1 MMKAQAYY
9 PNFSSLAQDI
19 ACAPAPFTPNEVGQ
33 RPLPDFVVSKTLEGK
48 TLSIY
53 SDDVWDF
60 RPYRLS
66 GNTGNARFNFK
77 IFSNSTKEE
86 VKWLMFLLLFMVD
99 SGRASGISI
108 STTMTYFKAV
118 RSLAKYCEN
127 HGLTIKEVLQAE
139 DELTKFVGKITT
151 RSLLAGL
158 SSVLSHLITLPS
170 EASGYKILSN
180 FKFETVKRRLHS
192 LGEDN
197 QHPVI
202 PNRIYSEL
210 IQQLDDF
217 FQDLHE
223 IKDQLQRFIESILAC
238 DRYARSSALQTK
250 IGYRTKDFKPF
261 FKEAAQ
267 EHGIWEYLVKYK
279 VKNMPSLSTFLTRI
293 QHGARIILH
302 IYTGMR
308 SSESLS
314 LLTNSLK
321 VSNGTYKLLGTTS
334 KFVGQKKGVS
344 WITSQEVERA
354 YEIAGMLAKLVSQK
368 IKLSYHETPLFIS
381 TGYLSLFTR
390 VDYDGI
396 NIIIGDA
403 SSKSHEIYNLL
414 DQDAFRVTKDDL
426 NELEK
431 INPFRAWESEKA
443 FAVGSIWRFTIH
455 QFRRSLSF
463 YVAQSALVSLPSL
476 KRQLKH
482 VSREMTIYY
491 SQSSSQ
497 NYDATGQ
504 EHIAQLIKR
513 EKPEADAIAYI
524 SDVLSS
530 GEPLYGAHGTF
541 IDRNKPSSNKQLVF
555 ADSREELIKQFK
567 KGEIA
572 YTQTPLGA
580 CTTVAPCDQK
590 LLRSMT
596 SCLTCSRSVIK
607 QSKLD
612 RVIARQKLFV
622 DELEDTAPDSV
633 EFRTEKEELRHL
645 LEYKERVMGKAGE
658 Q

>member
-1 MMKAQAYY
+1 MKAQAYY
-9 PNFSSLAQDI
+9 PNFSSLAQDKVST
-19 ACAPAPFTPNEVGQ
+19 PAPFIPSEVGK
-33 RPLPDFVVSKTLEGK
+33 RPPPSFIVSKTLEGK
-48 TLSIY
+48 ALSTY

-66 GNTGNARFNFK
+66 GNTGNARFNFA
-77 IFSNSTKEE
+77 IFSNSIKEE
-86 VKWLMFLLLFMVD
+86 VKWLMFLLLFMID

-127 HGLTIKEVLQAE
+127 HDLAIKDVLQAE
-139 DELTKFVGKITT
+139 DKLNKFVGQITT
-151 RSLLAGL
+151 RSLLTGL

-170 EASGYKILSN
+170 ETSGYKVLSN
-180 FKFETVKRRLHS
+180 FKFETVKRRLHN

-202 PNRIYSEL
+202 PNRIYSKL

-217 FQDLHE
+217 FKDLYE
-223 IKDQLQRFIESILAC
+223 IKDQMQRFIKSILEC
-238 DRYARSSALQTK
+238 DRYARSSALQK
-250 IGYRTKDFKPF
+250 KLGYRLKDFKPF
-261 FKEAAQ
+261 FQEAAQ

-279 VKNMPSLSTFLTRI
+279 VKNMPSLSVFLTRV

-314 LLTNSLK
+314 LPTNSLK

-334 KFVGQKKGVS
+334 KFVGQKKVVS
-344 WITSQEVERA
+344 WVTSQEAERA
-354 YEIAGMLAKLVSQK
+354 YEIADMLARLVSHK
-368 IKLSYHETPLFIS
+368 IELSYQETPLFIS

-390 VDYDGI
+390 VDYDAV
-396 NIIIGDA
+396 NIIMGDA
-403 SSKSHEIYNLL
+403 SNKSHEIYNLL
-414 DQDAFRVTKDDL
+414 DQDGFRVTKDDL

-443 FAVGSIWRFTIH
+443 FAVGSTWRFTIH

-491 SQSSSQ
+491 SQSSNQS
-497 NYDATGQ
+497 YDVNSQ

-513 EKPEADAIAYI
+513 DKPEADAIAYI
-524 SDVLSS
+524 SNVLSS
-530 GEPLYGAHGTF
+530 KEPLYGAHGTF
-541 IDRNKPSSNKQLVF
+541 IDRSKPSSNKQLVF
-555 ADSREELIKQFK
+555 SDSREELIRQFK
-567 KGEIA
+567 NGEIA
-572 YTQTPLGA
+572 YAQTPLGA

-645 LEYKERVMGKAGE
+645 LEYKERVMSKAGE
-658 Q
+658 K